1 MLLKLLKYELN
12 KTKYMALTICI
23 TFFSLALIS
32 TLTSSLYQSLL
43 INGSY
48 NATDFIMVV
57 LSTSSHIVINLLIWF
72 KAFSLLQ
79 IIIMQCL
86 IIGPIA
92 LTLGDSRRCNIITL
106 PIKMTYHLLSKIVV
120 NLIWMTVIIMF
131 YHGILALFASV
142 NSSNMILSDQL
153 TIINQH
159 LSNLNIIDIMT
170 WLSTVIYCTSLLNL
184 FLILANKNYK
194 SSVFLLFMY
203 NTIPLLT
210 VIVGGTFIMLITS
223 IINIE
228 IIYSPFQY
236 SIILIINYLIIAMG
250 LNVIATRYLDKHLDV
265 T

>member
-72 KAFSLLQ
+72 KEFSLLQ
-79 IIIMQCL
+79 ILIMSCL
-86 IIGPIA
+86 ISIPIC
-92 LTLGDSRRCNIITL
+92 LHLGSSQRCNIITL
-106 PIKMTYHLLSKIVV
+106 PIKMTYQVLSKILV
-120 NLIWMTVIIMF
+120 NIIWMIVIMVFYMGLLTVF
-131 YHGILALFASV
+131 GSV

-153 TIINQH
+153 TIINEY
-159 LSNLNIIDIMT
+159 LSNLNIINIMT
-170 WLSTVIYCTSLLNL
+170 WLSSVIYCASLLNL
-184 FLILANKNYK
+184 YFIIVNKK
-194 SSVFLLFMY
+194 PRPALFMIVMY
-203 NTIPLLT
+203 NTIPNLT
-210 VIVGGTFIMLITS
+210 IIVGGAFIMLFTS